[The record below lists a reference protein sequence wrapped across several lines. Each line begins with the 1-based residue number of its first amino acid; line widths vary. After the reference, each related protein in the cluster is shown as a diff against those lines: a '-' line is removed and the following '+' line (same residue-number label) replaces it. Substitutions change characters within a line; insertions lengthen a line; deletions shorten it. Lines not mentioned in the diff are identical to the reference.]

1 MLYSYLKNYNRMF
14 EFNAH
19 LDADYINEIYGGD
32 LTIVQIMFSSFLEES
47 IPVWNEMYDKII
59 SKNYAEVG
67 RLAHQIKPSFSMVGL
82 TFLHPKI
89 QAFEAF
95 AKSGP
100 AQGELLTQY
109 QQIAVDVNHAKLVI
123 EEELKRMEDYV

>member
-1 MLYSYLKNYNRMF
+1 MF

-32 LTIVQIMFSSFLEES
+32 LSIVQIMFSSFLEES
-47 IPVWNEMYDKII
+47 IPVWNEIYNKILD
-59 SKNYAEVG
+59 KNYVEVG

-89 QAFEAF
+89 QAFESF
-95 AKSGP
+95 AKSAP
-100 AQGELLTQY
+100 AQEELLKQY
-109 QQIAVDVNHAKLVI
+109 QQIAVDINHAKLVI
-123 EEELKRMEDYV
+123 EEDLKRMESLV

>member
-1 MLYSYLKNYNRMF
+1 MF

-32 LTIVQIMFSSFLEES
+32 LSIVQIMFNSFLEES
-47 IPVWNEMYDKII
+47 IPVWNEIQDQINQ
-59 SKNYAEVG
+59 KNFNEVG

-82 TFLHPKI
+82 TFLHPKM
-89 QAFEAF
+89 QAFESY
-95 AKSGP
+95 AKANP
-100 AQGELLTQY
+100 EAGELNKLY

-123 EEELKRMEDYV
+123 EEDLKRMEDYL

>member
-1 MLYSYLKNYNRMF
+1 MF

-32 LTIVQIMFSSFLEES
+32 LSIVQIMFNSFLEES
-47 IPVWNEMYDKII
+47 IPVWNEIQEQI
-59 SKNYAEVG
+59 NQKNFNEVG

-82 TFLHPKI
+82 TFLHPKM
-89 QAFEAF
+89 QAFESY
-95 AKSGP
+95 AKANP
-100 AQGELLTQY
+100 EAGELNNLY

-123 EEELKRMEDYV
+123 EEDLKRMEDYL

>member
-1 MLYSYLKNYNRMF
+1 MF

-32 LTIVQIMFSSFLEES
+32 LTIVQIMFNSFLEES
-47 IPVWNEMYDKII
+47 IPLWNSMQDQITQ
-59 SKNYAEVG
+59 KNYAEVG

-89 QAFEAF
+89 QAFEAY
-95 AKSGP
+95 AKSAP
-100 AQGELLTQY
+100 SQAELLTQY

-123 EEELKRMEDYV
+123 EEDLKRMEDYL

>member
-1 MLYSYLKNYNRMF
+1 MF

-32 LTIVQIMFSSFLEES
+32 LSIVQIMFASFLEDS
-47 IPVWNEMYDKII
+47 IPVWDEIQDKII
-59 SKNYAEVG
+59 STNYAEVG
-67 RLAHQIKPSFSMVGL
+67 RLAHQIKPSFAMVGL

-100 AQGELLTQY
+100 AQGELLKQY

-123 EEELKRMEDYV
+123 EEDLKRMEAYV

>member
-1 MLYSYLKNYNRMF
+1 MF

-32 LTIVQIMFSSFLEES
+32 LSIVQIMFSSFLEES
-47 IPVWNEMYDKII
+47 IPAWNEVYDNIV

-89 QAFEAF
+89 QAFETF

-109 QQIAVDVNHAKLVI
+109 QQIAAIPHEALRRAIHGQRPVLVVPDNHQHLVAA
-123 EEELKRMEDYV
+123 